1 MASVSLDIDLSAIA
15 QQLHVDP
22 RGVTATVQL
31 LDEGNTVPFITR
43 YRKDRTGGLDE
54 EQIRSIQVAVTKARQ
69 LLDRKQTVLKSID
82 SQGRLTDELARRIQ
96 QATTQRAL
104 EDIYLPFKPKK
115 KTRATLARQRG
126 LEPLA
131 DEVLAATEAQP
142 DLEQRAQAYVN
153 PEQELPS
160 VHEVLEGIKC
170 LIAEKFGDHAK
181 MRARLRSVFWRE
193 AKLSTRRVESSAD
206 EHDGADE
213 HGEDSLAEHPAD
225 WEKPESEIDS
235 DAIAEPHTSLS
246 SIPTAAAEI
255 SSSEYVSDLAGDDED
270 VADEELAEEMAAAGD
285 ESLED
290 AADSD
295 LTASDA
301 TDSGVTDSQAS
312 SPETSGIETT
322 AGETSGSETAAGE
335 TAGGE
340 GGAGQDA
347 QRTAGRAKSGSRA
360 ALVNKARIGALQRR
374 QLRRDARRRKREKL
388 EQSFKDY
395 FNYQEPL
402 SKIPPHRVLAINRG
416 ERTRVLRCKLD
427 VPAQRLLDEAEAV
440 LFSAEHPF
448 APFLRECLAD
458 AMQRLIVPS
467 LEREIRREITERAT
481 DHAVRVFAQNLRK
494 LLLQPPLRGRRVL
507 AVDPGFRNGCK
518 LVALDEF
525 GSMLGHA
532 VIHAIGG
539 EARKKE
545 ARQKI
550 AELVRQY
557 QLPVV
562 AIGNGTGC
570 RETEQL
576 VAATIAEELAD
587 TESAYLIVN
596 EAGASVYSTSTV
608 GREELPSLDATI
620 RGAVS
625 IGRRALDPLSELV
638 KIDPASI
645 GVGLY
650 QHDVKAKD
658 LRDSLDAVVES
669 CVNYVGVDVNSASPA
684 LLRYVSGLNQLTARR
699 IYEHRCQQGPFRSR
713 DDLRKV
719 PGIGDATYVQAA
731 GFLKIANGDAP
742 LDATWIHPES
752 YAIAER
758 VLNFLGYSVADLA
771 TRGGSTPEAAITEA
785 PVSETPVSET
795 PVSEA
800 PVSEA
805 PVESATP
812 VGETVA
818 AEASIAEPPS
828 ESPAATGETPPVA
841 TPAAARGLDTEFM
854 KELKARV
861 AQVDIDQLA
870 QQLEV
875 GPLLLRDILESLVRP
890 GRDPREDLPP
900 PLFRREVLKLE
911 DLRPGMKLSGTVLNV
926 VDFGAFI
933 DIGIVDSGLVH
944 VSRLADRFI
953 RDPHE
958 VVSVGDLL
966 DVWVVDVDHQRR
978 RVSLTAIEPGTERPR
993 PTRRPGKGTA
1003 SGDAGAGDAA
1013 ASSGR
1018 GQRQQRPPRAQR
1030 SARPAPAQ
1038 EPAGAP
1044 GGSGG
1049 QGHGGQGHGGQGH
1062 GGQGHGGQGRGGQG
1076 RGGQGRG
1083 GQGRGGQGRGG
1094 QAGQGQGGGRPGRG
1108 GQPQGDQQRKKPVHV
1123 QKAPP
1128 RPVVPITK
1136 EMKEGKKPMRTF
1148 SDLKQ
1153 FFEQRDPPDD
1163 AANPP
1168 QKS

>member
-193 AKLSTRRVESSAD
+193 AKLSTRRVESSED

-235 DAIAEPHTSLS
+235 DAAAEPHTSLS
-246 SIPTAAAEI
+246 SVPTAAAEI
-255 SSSEYVSDLAGDDED
+255 SSSEYVSDLARDDED
-270 VADEELAEEMAAAGD
+270 VADEELAEAMAAAGD

-290 AADSD
+290 ATHGD

-301 TDSGVTDSQAS
+301 TDSGETDSQAS
-312 SPETSGIETT
+312 SPEA
-322 AGETSGSETAAGE
+322 AGGETAAGE
-335 TAGGE
+335 TASGDTAASQE
-340 GGAGQDA
+340 A

-587 TESAYLIVN
+587 TEAAYLIVN

-771 TRGGSTPEAAITEA
+771 TRGGSPLEA
-785 PVSETPVSET
+785 PL
-795 PVSEA
+795 SEA
-800 PVSEA
+800 PLSEA
-805 PVESATP
+805 PAGDASVSESAGSPAAANESDQLPAAAPVDSATT

-818 AEASIAEPPS
+818 VEAVAAEPPS
-828 ESPAATGETPPVA
+828 ESSADAGETPPVA
-841 TPAAARGLDTEFM
+841 TPTAARGLDTEFM
-854 KELKARV
+854 KELMSRV

-993 PTRRPGKGTA
+993 PTRRPGKGA
-1003 SGDAGAGDAA
+1003 ANGDAGAGDAA
-1013 ASSGR
+1013 ATPGR
-1018 GQRQQRPPRAQR
+1018 GQRQQRPPRPQR
-1030 SARPAPAQ
+1030 PARPTPAQ

-1044 GGSGG
+1044 GG
-1049 QGHGGQGHGGQGH
+1049 GH

-1094 QAGQGQGGGRPGRG
+1094 QGGQGQGGQGQGGQGQGGGRPRRG
-1108 GQPQGDQQRKKPVHV
+1108 GQPHGDQQRKKPVHV

-1163 AANPP
+1163 SANPP